1 VQKKALAVLHR
12 HRLAPP
18 ALDLLG
24 SWLEGEDPRLR
35 TLAVRSLERVPD
47 AAARPRLE
55 KARSDPDPFVAAA
68 ARAGLRRFEPPPP
81 AALMD
86 LARTVPDP
94 TSAASWTCGAA
105 SDWPND
111 ALRARRRPGQVA
123 GATLRT
129 MTNAPLTGWPYVLY
143 VPDDYRGDEPFPLLV
158 VLGGGPGKAIPTV
171 QGMRDSLDSRGFIG
185 LFPQASGSWWEKA
198 STSAVPA
205 LLDEVLQF
213 LNVDTNQVYLT
224 GFSNGGTGTFL
235 YSTLWPHRL
244 AAAASLMGG
253 GLLFFGPEPPA
264 LENIRALPFLF
275 LHGDKDEVIPT
286 RTTVATVK
294 ELLRLDPGAPVESHI
309 FAGRGHDIVIGGDE
323 GLTLPFLE
331 SKKRDPFPRRVR
343 FATRSLEF
351 TRAFWID
358 IVAKDG
364 GQAEVQAEIGP
375 DNKVTVTS
383 RRVTRLRLL
392 LRRELLSGESPVVVT
407 WNGREVYRG
416 PFREDCSLLASSWQR
431 TRDPFLAHSFEVGL
445 DASPV
450 QHAEASPRR

>member
-1 VQKKALAVLHR
+1 MAKTLRVGLWFCEASGSLGRLVFEGTYATPPRSTVRETVRIERRERRRGEAVARWLGDDQTREGVLAAFLVSDVLPVDPASLEPLLTSGTPAVQKKALAVLHR

-24 SWLEGEDPRLR
+24 SWMEAEDPRLR

-105 SDWPND
+105 SDWPNE

-171 QGMRDSLDSRGFIG
+171 QGMRDSLESRGFIG

-244 AAAASLMGG
+244 AAAASLMGAASSSSARSRPRWRTSG
-253 GLLFFGPEPPA
+253 RCLSSFSTA
-264 LENIRALPFLF
+264 
-275 LHGDKDEVIPT
+275 T
-286 RTTVATVK
+286 RT
-294 ELLRLDPGAPVESHI
+294 
-309 FAGRGHDIVIGGDE
+309 
-323 GLTLPFLE
+323 
-331 SKKRDPFPRRVR
+331 
-343 FATRSLEF
+343 RS
-351 TRAFWID
+351 
-358 IVAKDG
+358 
-364 GQAEVQAEIGP
+364 
-375 DNKVTVTS
+375 
-383 RRVTRLRLL
+383 
-392 LRRELLSGESPVVVT
+392 SP
-407 WNGREVYRG
+407 RG
-416 PFREDCSLLASSWQR
+416 PRW
-431 TRDPFLAHSFEVGL
+431 
-445 DASPV
+445 
-450 QHAEASPRR
+450 RR